1 MPRKK
6 VKFSLAP
13 DIYRKILSGI
23 SLDRIYLFS
32 LKVDFNDSLKPD
44 GIELKIK
51 EKPIYVIE
59 ENNLIITYEY
69 ELQGISTNDNIRF
82 FKIKSIFKII
92 YYVENP
98 DEIDD
103 EFFDIF
109 SHFTLEMLMW
119 PYFREL
125 VQNITSRMS
134 IPPLT
139 LPMRR
144 K

>member
-6 VKFSLAP
+6 INFSLSP
-13 DIYRKILSGI
+13 EIYRKILSGI
-23 SLDRIYLFS
+23 LLDRIYLFS
-32 LKVDFNDSLKPD
+32 LKVDFNDTLKPD

-51 EKPIYVIE
+51 EKPSYEIE
-59 ENNLIITYEY
+59 DNNLVVSYSY
-69 ELQGISTNDNIRF
+69 ELQGVSSNDNTRF

-92 YYVENP
+92 YDVENIA
-98 DEIDD
+98 EIND
-103 EFFDIF
+103 EFFEIF
-109 SHFTLEMLMW
+109 SHFTLEILMW

-125 VQNITSRMS
+125 VQSITSRMS

-139 LPMRR
+139 LPMKR

>member
-1 MPRKK
+1 MPKK
-6 VKFSLAP
+6 NIKFSLSP

-23 SLDRIYLFS
+23 FLDRIYLSS
-32 LKVDFNDSLKPD
+32 LKVDFNDVLKPD

-51 EKPIYVIE
+51 EKPSYVVE
-59 ENNLIITYEY
+59 DNNLVVSYSY
-69 ELQGISTNDNIRF
+69 ELQGISSNDNSRF

-92 YYVENP
+92 YIVENTS
-98 DEIDD
+98 EIND
-103 EFFDIF
+103 EFFEIF
-109 SHFTLEMLMW
+109 SHFTLEMLLW

-139 LPMRR
+139 LPMKR

>member
-1 MPRKK
+1 MPKK
-6 VKFSLAP
+6 KIKFKLSP
-13 DIYRKILSGI
+13 DVYRKILSGI
-23 SLDRIYLFS
+23 FLDRIYLSS

-51 EKPIYVIE
+51 EKPIYIIE
-59 ENNLIITYEY
+59 ENNLIVSYEY
-69 ELQGISTNDNIRF
+69 ELQGISTNDNTRF

-92 YYVENP
+92 YNVENP
-98 DEIDD
+98 SEIND
-103 EFFDIF
+103 EFFEIF
-109 SHFTLEMLMW
+109 THFTLEMLMW

-125 VQNITSRMS
+125 VQNITSRMA

-139 LPMRR
+139 LPMKR

>member
-1 MPRKK
+1 MPQKK
-6 VKFSLAP
+6 IKFNLSP
-13 DIYRKILSGI
+13 EIYREILSGI

-32 LKVDFNDSLKPD
+32 LKVDFDDSLMPD
-44 GIELKIK
+44 DIELKIR
-51 EKPIYVIE
+51 EKPSYILE

-69 ELQGISTNDNIRF
+69 ELKGISANNNTRF

-92 YYVENP
+92 YFVENLA
-98 DEIDD
+98 DIND
-103 EFFDIF
+103 EFFEIF
-109 SHFTLEMLMW
+109 SQFTLEMLMW

-139 LPMRR
+139 LPMKR

>member
-1 MPRKK
+1 MPKK
-6 VKFSLAP
+6 KIKFDLSP
-13 DIYRKILSGI
+13 KIYREILSGI
-23 SLDRIYLFS
+23 LLDHIYLFS

-51 EKPIYVIE
+51 EKPSYILE
-59 ENNLIITYEY
+59 ENNLLITYEY
-69 ELQGISTNDNIRF
+69 ELQGISTNDKIRF

-92 YYVENP
+92 YSVENP
-98 DEIDD
+98 SDIND
-103 EFFDIF
+103 EFFEIF

-139 LPMRR
+139 LPMKR